1 MTSFFIILL
10 VPFHSID
17 FLLPFFYIHVF
28 ITENVFK
35 LLDLDKL
42 ARLDQQASFRLEKIP
57 DLFLKRHSAIQFRRN
72 VN

>member
-17 FLLPFFYIHVF
+17 FLLPFFYNVF
-28 ITENVFK
+28 ITKNVFK

-57 DLFLKRHSAIQFRRN
+57 DLFLKRHSAIQLRRN